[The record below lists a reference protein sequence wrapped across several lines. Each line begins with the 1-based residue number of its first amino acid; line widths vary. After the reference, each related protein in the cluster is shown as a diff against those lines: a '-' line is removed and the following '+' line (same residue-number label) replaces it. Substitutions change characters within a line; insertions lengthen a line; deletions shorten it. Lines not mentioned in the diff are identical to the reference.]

1 MAKKTVAIMPQ
12 TRDILIQMGE
22 QIRLA
27 RLRRKLTLE
36 LVAERAGISL
46 ATLASIE
53 KGTPTVSIGAY
64 AAVLHALNNMDSDLL
79 LVAKDDEL
87 GRKLQDLGLPA
98 RKRAPKKGW

>member
-1 MAKKTVAIMPQ
+1 MAKKTVVIMPQ
-12 TRDILIQMGE
+12 TRDILVQMGE

-53 KGTPTVSIGAY
+53 KGRLRCPSAPMPPFFTP
-64 AAVLHALNNMDSDLL
+64 
-79 LVAKDDEL
+79 
-87 GRKLQDLGLPA
+87 
-98 RKRAPKKGW
+98 

>member
-1 MAKKTVAIMPQ
+1 MAKKTVVIMPQ
-12 TRDILIQMGE
+12 TRDILVQMGE

-87 GRKLQDLGLPA
+87 GRKLQHLGLPA